1 MRAVFGNGAF
11 GISLATIKV
20 MAENREP
27 VQVRWPLVLSVGAAV
42 LTLALKAVAAWW
54 TDSVGLLSDALESLV
69 NLTAAATAYVV
80 VWYASR
86 PADRTHAFGHEK
98 IEYFSSGLEGA
109 LIVAAGVATAA
120 YALQRWWQPVP
131 LQGLE
136 VGTIIGAIAALIN
149 WLVARVLL
157 LEARRIGS
165 IVLEADGRHL
175 MSDVWTS
182 AAVLAGLLL
191 VLWTDWTW
199 IDPLLALGVS
209 LNIIW
214 TGGELVVR
222 SFHGLMDRALPE
234 VEQEQIRQ
242 ILRQQLQDHEATFHM
257 LRTRRAGQRRF
268 VEFHL
273 LLPGATPIRWGH
285 QLVHTLEQALR
296 REFPGME
303 VMVHLEPI
311 EESCSWE
318 KEELARLGE
327 TTELDS
333 SVRQTEPTRTTEKK
347 RT

>member
-1 MRAVFGNGAF
+1 
-11 GISLATIKV
+11 
-20 MAENREP
+20 MADHRKP
-27 VQVRWPLVLSVGAAV
+27 VQLRWPLVLSVGAAV
-42 LTLALKAVAAWW
+42 LTLALKAGAAWW
-54 TDSVGLLSDALESLV
+54 TGSVGLLTDTLESLV
-69 NLTAAATAYVV
+69 NLTAGVTAYIV
-80 VWYASR
+80 VWYAAR

-98 IEYFSSGLEGA
+98 IEYFSSGLEGV
-109 LIVAAGVATAA
+109 LIGVAGLGTAA

-136 VGTIIGAIAALIN
+136 TGTIVGAIAAAIN

-157 LEARRIGS
+157 REARRIGS
-165 IVLEADGRHL
+165 IVLEAHGQHL

-191 VLWTDWTW
+191 VLWTGWTW
-199 IDPLLALGVS
+199 IDSLLALGVS

-214 TGGELVVR
+214 TGSELVVR

-234 VEQEQIRQ
+234 AEQERIREV
-242 ILRQQLQDHEATFHM
+242 LRRQLWDREATFHM

-273 LLPGATPIRWGH
+273 LLPGDTPIRLGH
-285 QLVHTLEQALR
+285 QLVHTLEESLR
-296 REFPGME
+296 CEFPGMD

-327 TTELDS
+327 ATEQNPPTDQPKPTGTTE
-333 SVRQTEPTRTTEKK
+333 RTGK
-347 RT
+347 

>member
-1 MRAVFGNGAF
+1 
-11 GISLATIKV
+11 

-27 VQVRWPLVLSVGAAV
+27 VQVRWPLVLSIGAAV
-42 LTLALKAVAAWW
+42 LTLVLKGIAAWW
-54 TDSVGLLSDALESLV
+54 TGSVGLLSDALESLV

-98 IEYFSSGLEGA
+98 IEYFSSGMEGA
-109 LIVAAGVATAA
+109 LIVAAGVGTAA
-120 YALQRWWQPVP
+120 YALQRWWQPLP
-131 LQGLE
+131 LHGLE
-136 VGTIIGAIAALIN
+136 VGTIIGAIAAVIN

-157 LEARRIGS
+157 QEARRIGS

-175 MSDVWTS
+175 LSDVWTS

-209 LNIIW
+209 LHIIG
-214 TGGELVVR
+214 TGSELVLR

-234 VEQEQIRQ
+234 AEQEQIRH
-242 ILRQQLQDHEATFHM
+242 ILCQQLQGQEAAFHM

-273 LLPGATPIRWGH
+273 LLPGATPIRLGH
-285 QLVHTLEQALR
+285 QLVHILEEALR
-296 REFPGME
+296 RAFPGME
-303 VMVHLEPI
+303 VMAHLEPI
-311 EESCSWE
+311 EDSCSWE
-318 KEELARLGE
+318 QDELARLGE
-327 TTELDS
+327 VTAPPGSAAHPAQSIETAE
-333 SVRQTEPTRTTEKK
+333 RNRT
-347 RT
+347 

>member
-1 MRAVFGNGAF
+1 
-11 GISLATIKV
+11 
-20 MAENREP
+20 MADNREP
-27 VQVRWPLVLSVGAAV
+27 VQVRWPLVLSIGAAV
-42 LTLALKAVAAWW
+42 LTLALKAGAAWW
-54 TDSVGLLSDALESLV
+54 TGSVGLLTDALESLV
-69 NLTAAATAYVV
+69 NLTAAATAYIV
-80 VWYASR
+80 VWYAAR

-98 IEYFSSGLEGA
+98 IEYFSSGLEGV
-109 LIVAAGVATAA
+109 LIGVAGIGTAA

-136 VGTIIGAIAALIN
+136 TGTIIGAIAAAIN

-157 LEARRIGS
+157 QEARRIGS

-191 VLWTDWTW
+191 VLWTGWTW
-199 IDPLLALGVS
+199 IDSLLALGVS

-214 TGGELVVR
+214 TGSELVVR

-234 VEQEQIRQ
+234 AEQERIREV
-242 ILRQQLQDHEATFHM
+242 LRQQLGDREATFHM

-273 LLPGATPIRWGH
+273 LLPGATPIRAGH
-285 QLVHTLEQALR
+285 QLVHSLEEALR
-296 REFPGME
+296 REFPGTE

-327 TTELDS
+327 
-333 SVRQTEPTRTTEKK
+333 VTEPNSTKGQPKPTGMAERTRK
-347 RT
+347 